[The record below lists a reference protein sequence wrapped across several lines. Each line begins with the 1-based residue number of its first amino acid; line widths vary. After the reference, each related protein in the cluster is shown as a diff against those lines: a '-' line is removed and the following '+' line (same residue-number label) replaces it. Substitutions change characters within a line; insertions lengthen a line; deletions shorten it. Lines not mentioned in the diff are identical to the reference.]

1 MQIQSK
7 KCFKAKLGTVKKLIY
22 TILFSVIFIDYGNG
36 ASLIE
41 IYEEALVNDPFIREA
56 LANKEAVI
64 EVKPQARSFILP
76 KLTSSATFS
85 DSDSDGSST
94 FQQKIINPITGDEAV
109 ITNNTQFLQE
119 SETLQWDV
127 TLSQTLFDY
136 GAWMNMRKA
145 NKTVAQAEIDYLAAE
160 QDLIVRVSNTYFN
173 VLAAQ
178 DTLGSEQAAR
188 QAIEK
193 QLDQAQKRFEVG
205 LIAITDVQE
214 AQAAYDQSVANEITS
229 KRNLAT
235 AKESLR
241 AITDSYP
248 RQLEKPSNNLPLIM
262 PNPQSEMDW
271 VSTSLEQNLSY
282 LSAQVGVEIA
292 KSEIKIQ
299 RSGHLPTVGVQASKR
314 DTDNDSFRSDS
325 GSEFSPADSENINEG
340 VGIQLNLPLYS
351 GGQTSSRVR
360 QAVAKHR
367 AAKEKLERVARET
380 TRVARDSYLGVISGI
395 ATVKALQQSVKSSAT
410 ALQAT
415 EAGYEVGTRTTVDVL
430 DARRRLF
437 SSQKNLAISK
447 YDYLTNIIQLKQA
460 AGTLTRSDLEQINN
474 WLK

>member
-1 MQIQSK
+1 
-7 KCFKAKLGTVKKLIY
+7 
-22 TILFSVIFIDYGNG
+22 
-36 ASLIE
+36 
-41 IYEEALVNDPFIREA
+41 
-56 LANKEAVI
+56 
-64 EVKPQARSFILP
+64 
-76 KLTSSATFS
+76 
-85 DSDSDGSST
+85 
-94 FQQKIINPITGDEAV
+94 
-109 ITNNTQFLQE
+109 
-119 SETLQWDV
+119 
-127 TLSQTLFDY
+127 
-136 GAWMNMRKA
+136 
-145 NKTVAQAEIDYLAAE
+145 
-160 QDLIVRVSNTYFN
+160 
-173 VLAAQ
+173 
-178 DTLGSEQAAR
+178 
-188 QAIEK
+188 
-193 QLDQAQKRFEVG
+193 
-205 LIAITDVQE
+205 
-214 AQAAYDQSVANEITS
+214 
-229 KRNLAT
+229 
-235 AKESLR
+235 
-241 AITDSYP
+241 
-248 RQLEKPSNNLPLIM
+248 
-262 PNPQSEMDW
+262 
-271 VSTSLEQNLSY
+271 LEQNLSY

-299 RSGHLPTVGVQASKR
+299 RSGHLPTLGVQASKR

-325 GSEFSPADSENINEG
+325 GGSFNPADSENINEG

-367 AAKEKLERVARET
+367 AAKEKLERIARET

-430 DARRRLF
+430 DARRRLY

>member
-1 MQIQSK
+1 MNNFLK
-7 KCFKAKLGTVKKLIY
+7 VL
-22 TILFSVIFIDYGNG
+22 LFSFILIDNGNA
-36 ASLIE
+36 ASLLDV
-41 IYEEALVNDPFIREA
+41 YEQALINDPRIKEA
-56 LANKEAVI
+56 FANKEAII
-64 EVKPQARSFILP
+64 EAKPQARSFILP
-76 KLTSSATFS
+76 QLSGSASFS
-85 DSDSDGSST
+85 DNDSDGQST
-94 FQQKIINPITGDEAV
+94 FQQKIINPINGEEVV
-109 ITNNTQFLQE
+109 ITNNTDFLQE

-127 TLSQTLFDY
+127 TLRQAIFDY
-136 GAWMNMRKA
+136 GSWMNLRKA

-160 QDLIVRVSNTYFN
+160 QDLIIRVANAYFN
-173 VLAAQ
+173 VLAAE
-178 DTLGSEQAAR
+178 DTLEAEQAAR

-193 QLDQAQKRFEVG
+193 QLDQAQKRFDVG

-248 RQLEKPSNNLPLIM
+248 GQLNKPDNNLPLIM
-262 PNPQSEMDW
+262 PNPQSEADW
-271 VSTSLEQNLSY
+271 VETSLEQNLSY

-292 KSEIKIQ
+292 KSEIKVQ
-299 RSGHLPTVGVQASKR
+299 RSGHLPTIGIQASKR
-314 DTDNDSFRSDS
+314 DIDTDSFRSDS
-325 GSEFSPADSENINEG
+325 GSEFSPADNENINEG
-340 VGIQLNLPLYS
+340 VGVQLNLPLYS
-351 GGQTSSRVR
+351 GGQVTSRVR

-367 AAKEKLERVARET
+367 ASKEKLERVARET
-380 TRVARDSYLGVISGI
+380 TRIARDSYLGVISGI

-430 DARRRLF
+430 DARRRLY

-447 YDYLTNIIQLKQA
+447 YDYLKNILQLKQA